1 MKKIL
6 IMFLLAF
13 PIIIFAVVSFSS
25 TIISY
30 SVPIAVNSLT
40 ITKGNDIFFNN
51 VNEETT
57 LEFKIGPE
65 GARDNSFKIHN
76 EEGIELASYN
86 GKTFKSNTELYVNL
100 SADIIENS
108 FKIDKGEIS
117 LKVKAKNMG
126 FMKLIIKTVDG
137 EYEGQ
142 SDITVNDPSWDPYEI
157 YGVVFDL
164 NELHKDYL
172 FGDKNA
178 IKLTYTYY
186 PKKAP
191 NNLPINEQEEIN
203 NSLKE
208 KAENLLLTLNYIN
221 ANYQNEVIS
230 DGRGLLTL
238 TFNKDALNYGA
249 SISTKNLVKNASYSF
264 NVNSGYNIY
273 EYDDLFL
280 NTQSGPIYTLNTSI
294 YLLNNIDLKER
305 IVFSNGM
312 KLYGNNYKIDHSNL
326 MEYTNL
332 TEDGKI
338 QYINRFAIEFNG
350 DGSGLYNTHIIGG
363 LDENGLPYENIINV
377 GMIAKNNKDRTFTIE
392 NSIIENGRF
401 NITFKGFASSD
412 AVDFKDKATIFNA
425 DGLILRGAYLAS
437 IELDSQKVNAYKNH
451 STKVNLS
458 RTLLEYT
465 AIGIVIQN
473 ARNEGGINV
482 LNLVEKNGVAAL
494 DSNSWRNL
502 DDASGALNMNDFGY
516 ILRELKSDKY
526 KDVYFKER
534 KNYYVN
540 PVIMIRGG
548 YVNDSYITVN
558 DEITDEIE
566 TLIKKERTA
575 NFVEAMHPSIGGF
588 TPFIIYL
595 KEPKYYPKGGS

>member
-13 PIIIFAVVSFSS
+13 PILIFAVVSFTS

-40 ITKGNDIFFNN
+40 VTKGSDIFFNN
-51 VNEETT
+51 VDEEET
-57 LEFKIGPE
+57 LEFRIGPE
-65 GARDNSFKIHN
+65 GARDNSFTIHDEN
-76 EEGIELASYN
+76 GVELASYY
-86 GKTFKSNTELYVNL
+86 GKKFTSKTSLDVNL
-100 SADIIENS
+100 SADILEDS
-108 FKIDKGEIS
+108 FKIDKGEVT
-117 LKVKAKNMG
+117 LKIRAKNIG

-137 EYEGQ
+137 AYEGQ
-142 SDITVNDPSWDPYEI
+142 SDIAVNDPNWDPKEI

-178 IKLTYTYY
+178 IKLSYTYY

-191 NNLPINEQEEIN
+191 TNLTISEQEEIN
-203 NSLKE
+203 ASLKE
-208 KAENLLLTLNYIN
+208 KAENLSLSLNYLN

-238 TFNKDALNYGA
+238 NFNKDALNYGA
-249 SISTKNLVKNASYSF
+249 SIATKNLVKNASYHF
-264 NVNSGYNIY
+264 DVKNGYNVY
-273 EYDDLFL
+273 DYDDLFVKVEGSAL
-280 NTQSGPIYTLNTSI
+280 HTLNTSVF
-294 YLLNNIDLKER
+294 LLKNIDLKER

-312 KLYGNNYKIDHSNL
+312 KVYGNNHKIDHSNL
-326 MEYTNL
+326 MEYTDL
-332 TEDGKI
+332 TNDGKI
-338 QYINRFAIEFNG
+338 QYINRFALEFNG

-377 GMIAKNNKDRTFTIE
+377 GMVAKSNKDRTFVIE

-401 NITFKGFASSD
+401 NITFKGHADSS
-412 AVDFKDKATIFNA
+412 VFEYQDKATIFNA
-425 DGLILRGAYLAS
+425 DGLILRGAFLAS
-437 IELDSQKVNAYKNH
+437 IELDSQRVNAYKDH

-465 AIGIVIQN
+465 AIGVVLQN
-473 ARNEGGINV
+473 SRGDSGINV
-482 LNLVEKNGVAAL
+482 LNLVEKEGVDAL
-494 DSNSWRNL
+494 ESNSWRNL
-502 DDASGALNMNDFGY
+502 DDASGALNMNNFGY
-516 ILRELKSDKY
+516 ILKELKSDRY
-526 KDVYFKER
+526 KDVYYKER

-548 YVNDSYITVN
+548 YVNDSYITIN
-558 DEITDEIE
+558 DELSDEIA
-566 TLIKKERTA
+566 TLIKKERAA
-575 NFVEAMHPSIGGF
+575 NFIEAMHPSIGGF

-595 KEPKYYPKGGS
+595 KDPKYYPKGE